1 MSITVATPNGGVAE
15 FPDGTSPDAMRN
27 ALRAKFGSGPAK
39 TVAQDI
45 SKMGAADV
53 AKSAIQHV
61 PESAANL
68 VKDTVQAVVH
78 PIDTATNI
86 GKIGEGV
93 LQKLGIMSGDD
104 AKPYADAVGKFL
116 VDRYGS
122 GEAIKKTIATD
133 PVGMAADIA
142 TVLSGGEAT
151 LARAPGVVGKLG
163 EVSGAVG
170 RAVDPLTLA
179 GKATV
184 GGGKLAAEG
193 LGVTTGAG
201 SDAIKIAAQAGA
213 EGGDAGKAFRESMSG
228 ATPAD
233 AIVAEAKGAVNN
245 LRKERGDIYRK
256 DMAKIG
262 ADNTVLDF
270 DKIDTAVQKAA
281 GVKSYKGQS
290 ISPKTAGI
298 RQEITEAVEDWK
310 NLDPAEF
317 HTAEGLDAL
326 KQKIGDIR
334 DATEHG
340 TPSRVVADNVYNAVK
355 ATIVEQAP
363 DYAKV
368 MKGYQ
373 EASDQIKEIERTL
386 SVNPK
391 ASIDTALRKIMSS
404 LRDNVNTNYGKR
416 KELVAFLARSGAT
429 HLLQRIAGKTLSAA
443 APRGLAR
450 SLAGGE
456 GVGALT
462 AALAGHPAVAAG
474 LGAGLAASSP
484 ALVGGAAYA
493 AGAASRLPLR
503 RGLQASRLIG
513 AAGQ

>member
-1 MSITVATPNGGVAE
+1 MSITVATPDGGTAE
-15 FPDGTSPDAMRN
+15 FPDGTPPDAMRN
-27 ALRAKFGSGPAK
+27 ALRSKFGSGPAK
-39 TVAQDI
+39 SVAQDI
-45 SKMGAADV
+45 SKMGAVDV
-53 AKSAIQHV
+53 AKSAVENI
-61 PESAANL
+61 PSSAKKL
-68 VKDTVQAVVH
+68 VGDTVQAIAH

-122 GEAIKKTIATD
+122 GDAIKKTIATD

-142 TVLSGGEAT
+142 TVLSGGET
-151 LARAPGVVGKLG
+151 ILARAPGVVGKLG

-184 GGGKLAAEG
+184 GGGRLAAKG
-193 LGVTTGAG
+193 LGVTTGVG
-201 SDAIKIAAQAGA
+201 EDAIKIAAKAGS
-213 EGGDAGKAFRESMSG
+213 EGGESGKAFRDAMSG

-233 AIVAEAKGAVNN
+233 QIVNEAKGAVSN
-245 LRKERGDIYRK
+245 LRKERGQIYR
-256 DMAKIG
+256 DEMAKIG

-270 DKIDTAVQKAA
+270 DKIDTAVQKAS
-281 GVKSYKGQS
+281 GVKNYKGQD
-290 ISPKTAGI
+290 IQGKTAGI
-298 RQEITEAVEDWK
+298 RQELTDAVDSWK
-310 NLDPAEF
+310 NLDPKEF

-334 DATEHG
+334 DHTDFN
-340 TPSRVVADNVYNAVK
+340 TPARVVADNVYNAVK
-355 ATIVEQAP
+355 NTIVDQAP
-363 DYAKV
+363 EYAKV

-391 ASIDTALRKIMSS
+391 ASVDTALRKIMTS
-404 LRDNVNTNYGKR
+404 LRDNVNTNFGKR
-416 KELVAFLARSGAT
+416 KELVGFLVRSGAT
-429 HLLQRIAGKTLSAA
+429 HLLQRIAGMSLSKAT
-443 APRGLAR
+443 PRGLQVGVA
-450 SLAGGE
+450 SGEMGGAAT
-456 GVGALT
+456 ALF
-462 AALAGHPAVAAG
+462 AGHPAIAAG
-474 LGAGLAASSP
+474 LGASLAASSP
-484 ALVGGAAYA
+484 ALVGAAAYG